1 MGLRRKTACG
11 QISLFEQFLSILVGK
26 TPDIK
31 NNTMKQTRMETL
43 FCLKEFGEKE
53 PGMIWRDDGG
63 MDNPKMVV

>member
-1 MGLRRKTACG
+1 
-11 QISLFEQFLSILVGK
+11 
-26 TPDIK
+26 
-31 NNTMKQTRMETL
+31 MKQTRMETL